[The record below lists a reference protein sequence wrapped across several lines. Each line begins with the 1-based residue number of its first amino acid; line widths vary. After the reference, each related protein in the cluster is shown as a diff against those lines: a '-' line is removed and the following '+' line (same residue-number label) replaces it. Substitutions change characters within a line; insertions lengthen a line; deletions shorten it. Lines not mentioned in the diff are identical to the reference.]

1 ITSHSVLGVTM
12 MFFARSM
19 RRIFCLPPVGKR
31 KVYPR
36 AEDSV
41 TDRVAAR
48 SYHRRMR
55 ALALLVL
62 LCACSGGGG
71 GDGSSPPPPPSGSS
85 GGAVSGLS
93 PFKDCGGGGGQGVG
107 KSEVVPSRAVC
118 SRA

>member
-1 ITSHSVLGVTM
+1 MRTVPMSGMVMPTKHMPMKPAIAATAASGRTYPVTRAAGGVVSAAITSHSVLGVTM

-62 LCACSGGGG
+62 LCGCSGGGG
-71 GDGSSPPPPPSGSS
+71 GG
-85 GGAVSGLS
+85 
-93 PFKDCGGGGGQGVG
+93 
-107 KSEVVPSRAVC
+107 
-118 SRA
+118 